1 MFFVYLLHYFS
12 FGVFVVGL
20 VVSLAAIVEMSI
32 VSHNIRAKAAILEKK
47 RLGRIVLFC
56 EEESGRVA
64 LVGMYVF

>member
-1 MFFVYLLHYFS
+1 M
-12 FGVFVVGL
+12 FVVGL

-32 VSHNIRAKAAILEKK
+32 VSHNIREKAAIEKK